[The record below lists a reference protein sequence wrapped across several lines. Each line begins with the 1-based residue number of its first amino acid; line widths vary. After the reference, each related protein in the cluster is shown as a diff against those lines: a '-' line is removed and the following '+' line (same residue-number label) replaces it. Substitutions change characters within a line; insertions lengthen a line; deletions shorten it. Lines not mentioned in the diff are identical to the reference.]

1 MTWMKEGFFGSN
13 ILSACNALS
22 PSPDNTDPHIEYM
35 GKFSITINSVSTSC
49 FTHNSCGV
57 DISISFK
64 LPCLFLSPLDGY
76 LISVAVISN
85 TRTWNFEFPLYLKTK
100 KYP

>member
-64 LPCLFLSPLDGY
+64 LPCLFLSSLDGY
-76 LISVAVISN
+76 LGFVWIGLI
-85 TRTWNFEFPLYLKTK
+85 LLKLKT
-100 KYP
+100 YC